1 MEREI
6 EDIGARETEKGI
18 EGKIFKRK
26 RERLGETMWKRK
38 RDGEMRGD

>member
-26 RERLGETMWKRK
+26 RERFDINHFVNIFVNITH
-38 RDGEMRGD
+38 